1 MVENYD
7 HNKIEREERKTPK
20 QHAFLI
26 ETEFEFKIQSMKQI
40 KINKGIREKRTEQNT
55 KKKIINYR
63 NKCGKIH
70 E

>member
-7 HNKIEREERKTPK
+7 HNKIEREERKKPN

-40 KINKGIREKRTEQNT
+40 KINKGIREKRTEQNRT
-55 KKKIINYR
+55 QRKKS
-63 NKCGKIH
+63 
-70 E
+70 